1 MRTRGSVTKRRFD
14 VSANSNDQ
22 NQERLDGIRATDGRI
37 RTSLNVSQNMQVTH
51 AICMAFH
58 SDAFVTYSQP
68 EFNTPNYSHQD
79 VSIAAMVSKVLCILD
94 FSKAACPLYLPLQIF
109 CSVCYNPTGI
119 IGEKTDG
126 IMRMKKNEPPS
137 VWGSLGLMGALGLVI
152 AIPIALGAIGG
163 RYLDGIV
170 HTNNVFLLLG
180 LLLGLIMGIYGAYRL
195 LAPFLKR

>member
-1 MRTRGSVTKRRFD
+1 
-14 VSANSNDQ
+14 
-22 NQERLDGIRATDGRI
+22 
-37 RTSLNVSQNMQVTH
+37 MQAAQ
-51 AICMAFH
+51 AICRAFQ
-58 SDAFVTYSQP
+58 SDAFVTYAQL
-68 EFNTPNYSHQD
+68 EFNTSHHSHQD
-79 VSIAAMVSKVLCILD
+79 VSIAVMVSKVLCIPD
-94 FSKAACPLYLPLQIF
+94 FSKAAFPLYLPLQIF

-170 HTNNVFLLLG
+170 HTNDVFLLLG
-180 LLLGLIMGIYGAYRL
+180 LLLGLISGIYGAYRL